1 MWWKHR
7 LRKNLQL
14 TCFLPPTPVRLLMDV
29 KGNNLASQV
38 EFESFNRQLNAVN
51 RHTGSKF
58 VNAVQNEVHQVLR
71 LSEDVVA
78 GQARELITAAKA
90 MADQHLTLEHDRL
103 LALKSVNLNIRD
115 EFDAIEEERQQ
126 ILSHLDDANWRPDAI
141 RLIVVS
147 HQ

>member
-1 MWWKHR
+1 M
-7 LRKNLQL
+7 
-14 TCFLPPTPVRLLMDV
+14 
-29 KGNNLASQV
+29 

-103 LALKSVNLNIRD
+103 LALKSVNPNIRD
-115 EFDAIEEERQQ
+115 DELDAIEEERQQ
-126 ILSHLDDANWRPDAI
+126 ILSHLDDANWRLDAI